1 MNNNNNLS
9 EYAFAAIVA
18 VDAIDYFAEIDGLQS
33 QQYMEGGHNVRV
45 FRSAVERDG
54 GRFLALDIAHAIQ
67 DGRSEVR

>member
-1 MNNNNNLS
+1 MNEKQMS
-9 EYAFAAIVA
+9 SYAFAAIVS
-18 VDAIDYFAEIDGLQS
+18 VDAIEYFAEIDGLES

-54 GRFLALDIAHAIQ
+54 GRFLSLDIAHAIQ